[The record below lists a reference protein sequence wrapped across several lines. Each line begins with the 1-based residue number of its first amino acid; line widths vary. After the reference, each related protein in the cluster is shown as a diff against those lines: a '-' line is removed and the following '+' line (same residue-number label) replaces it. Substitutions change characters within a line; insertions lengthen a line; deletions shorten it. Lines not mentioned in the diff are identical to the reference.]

1 MAVAFLALPLRGHS
15 QEETQ
20 LPEVKDTSNRF
31 VAAFNAHDQH
41 ALDALHAHDIKFN
54 APGGFKATNAK
65 DATAYAMTWLKAF
78 PDGKMK
84 VRSEIISGPWVVQE
98 LVMEGTHTAP
108 LESPTGTIPATYKK
122 VVSYGVQLLR
132 VENAK
137 IAEARIY
144 FDQLDLMTQL
154 GLIPTPATV

>member
-1 MAVAFLALPLRGHS
+1 M
-15 QEETQ
+15 
-20 LPEVKDTSNRF
+20 PEVKDTSDRF
-31 VAAFNAHDQH
+31 VAAFNAHDEH
-41 ALDALHAHDIKFN
+41 ALHAVHADDIKFN

-98 LVMEGTHTAP
+98 VEMEGTHTAP
-108 LESPTGTIPATYKK
+108 LESPTGTIPATHKK
-122 VVSYGVQLLR
+122 VVGYGVQLLR
-132 VENAK
+132 VQDGK
-137 IAEARIY
+137 IAEARVY
-144 FDQLDLMTQL
+144 FDQLDQMSQL

>member
-1 MAVAFLALPLRGHS
+1 
-15 QEETQ
+15 
-20 LPEVKDTSNRF
+20 LPEVKDTSDRF

-154 GLIPTPATV
+154 GLLPTPGTV